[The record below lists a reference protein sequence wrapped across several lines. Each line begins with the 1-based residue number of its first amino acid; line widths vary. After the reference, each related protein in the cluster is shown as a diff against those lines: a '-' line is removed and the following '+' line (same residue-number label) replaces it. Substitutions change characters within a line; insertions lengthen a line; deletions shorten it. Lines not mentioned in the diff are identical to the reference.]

1 MDDVS
6 RFVAE
11 IQADIRDFERKLK
24 RAQAQAAALQDE
36 VEVEVDADISKF
48 RRGLLQAEAM
58 SRIFSRKKIE
68 KNVVLNFKNARQN
81 LRNFVTEVDNMND
94 NFQHELMRLA
104 KMISA
109 VGTVLGNMVRGTLVA
124 SFSALIP
131 IIAGLTS
138 AVMA

>member
-58 SRIFSRKKIE
+58 SRIFSRKKY
-68 KNVVLNFKNARQN
+68 
-81 LRNFVTEVDNMND
+81 
-94 NFQHELMRLA
+94 
-104 KMISA
+104 
-109 VGTVLGNMVRGTLVA
+109 
-124 SFSALIP
+124 
-131 IIAGLTS
+131 
-138 AVMA
+138 